1 MKKTSNPFFSICCQ
15 SYITEAASRFFRTEP
30 TNISKND
37 PDSNQES
44 DNLTATSTWP
54 TEDDVGTREVKE
66 EDPLAS
72 VSALASP
79 RPGVSWELCAKDAEA
94 AHIQYETQQGGDDE
108 SRVSQEAQSNGED
121 EFAQTAD
128 EDAGLVSAEDAK
140 EDKQDEDQILCTYRR
155 NEALEGD
162 EYVETINSRLTG
174 DAMSEGG
181 GEVGAEESEEAIK
194 QDEVQKK
201 DENVQEINDAEE
213 NGHIEDKVGSMA
225 EDSEVNLCMT
235 TALSMDELNAKMKE
249 KMMQKL
255 EEVAPPT
262 EKEVDESD
270 VVLLLDSNEGNEAK
284 EGAQQHRNQL
294 LSHEKLPDE
303 DQDFKEPQSL
313 TLVHAAYDR
322 RNSMSDDAEEEAIE
336 RKQEVVTE
344 EENVNELE
352 EDINLAPE
360 ECQKISVDTCNE
372 KSVPSAETD
381 LQTVE
386 CTDGESVD
394 VSIYPEVQ
402 TERKYDVKTEG
413 SGEAVD
419 EKADLR
425 TTDIYIDDRCLECD
439 QIEEEDEMEE
449 AKVED
454 EDQEEEEEEKE
465 ELSGEVSNNEE
476 YPIEATCTS
485 TSVTVDSEGET
496 VQETSREFKNIPPG
510 VCEGQPVVPRESPL
524 CEEAQGGVPEHNN
537 EPGGDENTTQRFLE
551 ERDSKEVQSVELP
564 EEVESLHN
572 TGSSHGADYLLV
584 KELIE
589 EEEESED
596 DIKCSFDSVVEEHGG
611 KLCLTE
617 GEWLQDGK
625 ASFVEQTI
633 QDLSADSMKT
643 GDTHL
648 EQEFKV
654 FAGLSQLTE
663 EQQDETGELL
673 VEFEMDGCVLK
684 EAGDATD
691 DDNAGTAEAR
701 EVVEFTDEFLN
712 TLEAEVQKMTE
723 MSFDVEPENAANLEQ
738 SSCRI
743 PSLQEELSESGC
755 VEKSVESEPRL
766 FEDSGLDFQGAEIN
780 VEKTEFTVE
789 EDAEE
794 DDVQKEISEKHVDRI
809 ATAEWDE
816 KVDTVIAESEIVEIQ
831 NQLSDE
837 ALEISIEESE
847 VEPKTKDVSV
857 ISAEETDVHVTE
869 SGEIKVPVGE
879 PQDVIDEEILDL
891 WIQTTEEDN
900 DDIIHQ
906 EGPEPGKQMDG
917 EMELGNEEPGE
928 ISSVLTEK
936 KEEPLVKLNSGDPDS
951 VNDTEVSSAT
961 AELRLWDPEMMTSTT
976 EELIHD
982 VYDLV
987 VDTPESE
994 DLSVLSLQQSNSESQ
1009 DILSDKATEKRQSYL
1024 EEMELITETEL
1035 DPGSGFNSPMTRH
1048 LSGEL
1053 EETQEKAGEEGVSE
1067 IIETDVEVMD
1077 LTEDADF
1084 HLLTKTLTSFKVE
1097 DPMVE
1102 DELLSDSQDELK
1114 QAEREQYKSGS
1125 EASSEEDDVE
1135 DSGSPQPGW
1144 LEDAD
1149 LLPGLNRTE
1158 VEEELTPEFG
1168 DLMEVLFY
1176 IYILKHIIL
1185 EIIHNLERSSKLS
1198 CFGDFRLMPP
1208 HWILLLKE
1216 REFL

>member
-1 MKKTSNPFFSICCQ
+1 MKKTSNSLPFFSICCQ
-15 SYITEAASRFFRTEP
+15 SYISEAVSRFFRTEP

-37 PDSNQES
+37 SDSNQES
-44 DNLTATSTWP
+44 DNLTAISTWP
-54 TEDDVGTREVKE
+54 TEDDGGIREVKE
-66 EDPLAS
+66 EPLAS
-72 VSALASP
+72 VSELASP
-79 RPGVSWELCAKDAEA
+79 RPGVAWDTEV
-94 AHIQYETQQGGDDE
+94 AHIQYETQQGGDDLPQTRDE
-108 SRVSQEAQSNGED
+108 SRVSQEAQGNGKD

-128 EDAGLVSAEDAK
+128 EDAGLVRAEDAK
-140 EDKQDEDQILCTYRR
+140 EDKQDEDQILCTYGRD
-155 NEALEGD
+155 EALEDD
-162 EYVETINSRLTG
+162 EFVETLNSRLTG

-181 GEVGAEESEEAIK
+181 GKVGAEESEEAIK

-201 DENVQEINDAEE
+201 DEKVQEVNDAEE
-213 NGHIEDKVGSMA
+213 KDNGEVEDKVGLMA

-235 TALSMDELNAKMKE
+235 AALSIDELNANMKE

-255 EEVAPPT
+255 EEVTPPT
-262 EKEVDESD
+262 EEEVNESD
-270 VVLLLDSNEGNEAK
+270 VVLLLDSNEGNKAK
-284 EGAQQHRNQL
+284 EGARQDGIHL

-303 DQDFKEPQSL
+303 DQDFKESQSL

-322 RNSMSDDAEEEAIE
+322 RNSMSDDAEGEAVE

-360 ECQKISVDTCNE
+360 ECQEISVDTCSE

-386 CTDGESVD
+386 CTDGESVA

-402 TERKYDVKTEG
+402 TERKYDVKTDG
-413 SGEAVD
+413 SVEAVD
-419 EKADLR
+419 EKSDLP
-425 TTDIYIDDRCLECD
+425 TTDVDIDDGCLESD
-439 QIEEEDEMEE
+439 QTEEEDEVEE
-449 AKVED
+449 VKM
-454 EDQEEEEEEKE
+454 EEEEDEEE
-465 ELSGEVSNNEE
+465 DLSSEVSNNEE

-485 TSVTVDSEGET
+485 TSVTVDSESET
-496 VQETSREFKNIPPG
+496 VQETSGEFKNIPPG
-510 VCEGQPVVPRESPL
+510 VCEGQLVVPRESPL
-524 CEEAQGGVPEHNN
+524 CEEARGGVPEHNN
-537 EPGGDENTTQRFLE
+537 ETGGDENTTQRFLE
-551 ERDSKEVQSVELP
+551 EQDSKEVQSMELP

-572 TGSSHGADYLLV
+572 TGRSHGADYFLV

-589 EEEESED
+589 EEEERTD
-596 DIKCSFDSVVEEHGG
+596 DIKCSFDSVVEEHAG

-625 ASFVEQTI
+625 ASFVEQAI

-643 GDTHL
+643 GDTHS

-654 FAGLSQLTE
+654 FVGSSHLTE

-673 VEFEMDGCVLK
+673 VEFETDGCVLK

-691 DDNAGTAEAR
+691 DDSAGAAEAR

-723 MSFDVEPENAANLEQ
+723 LSFDVEPENAVNLEQ
-738 SSCRI
+738 SGCRI
-743 PSLQEELSESGC
+743 PSLRELSESGC
-755 VEKSVESEPRL
+755 VERSVESEPRL

-794 DDVQKEISEKHVDRI
+794 DDVQNRSEEEISEKHVDRI
-809 ATAEWDE
+809 ATAEWEE
-816 KVDTVIAESEIVEIQ
+816 KAETVIAESEIVEIQ

-847 VEPKTKDVSV
+847 VEPKTKDVSM

-869 SGEIKVPVGE
+869 SGEIKVPAGE

-891 WIQTTEEDN
+891 WIQTTEEDT
-900 DDIIHQ
+900 DDIIDQ
-906 EGPEPGKQMDG
+906 EAPEPGKQMDG
-917 EMELGNEEPGE
+917 EMEPWNEEPGA

-936 KEEPLVKLNSGDPDS
+936 KEEPLVELNSGDPDS

-961 AELRLWDPEMMTSTT
+961 AEIRLWDPEMMTSTT

-982 VYDLV
+982 VYDML

-994 DLSVLSLQQSNSESQ
+994 DLSALSLQQSNSESQ
-1009 DILSDKATEKRQSYL
+1009 DILSEKGQSYL
-1024 EEMELITETEL
+1024 EEMELVTETEL

-1048 LSGEL
+1048 SSEEL
-1053 EETQEKAGEEGVSE
+1053 EETQENTGEEGVSE

-1084 HLLTKTLTSFKVE
+1084 HLLTNTLTSFKVE

-1102 DELLSDSQDELK
+1102 DELLPDSQDELK
-1114 QAEREQYKSGS
+1114 QAEQEQYKSGS

-1144 LEDAD
+1144 PEDTD
-1149 LLPGLNRTE
+1149 LFPGLNRTE

-1168 DLMEVLFY
+1168 DLMEVMFY
-1176 IYILKHIIL
+1176 IYPLKQL
-1185 EIIHNLERSSKLS
+1185 RLKIIHNLER
-1198 CFGDFRLMPP
+1198 
-1208 HWILLLKE
+1208 
-1216 REFL
+1216 